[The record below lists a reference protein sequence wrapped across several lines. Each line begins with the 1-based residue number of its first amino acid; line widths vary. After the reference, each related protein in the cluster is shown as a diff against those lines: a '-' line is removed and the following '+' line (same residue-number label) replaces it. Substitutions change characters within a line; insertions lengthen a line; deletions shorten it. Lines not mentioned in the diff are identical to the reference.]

1 MLLLDGSGGSG
12 CLLVS
17 TDITLAVGGQPCLF
31 ITLCVDSTD
40 ARVCVFVE
48 GVWPRYFWAVV
59 KVLTLHGALSNTTL
73 AFKRLAAPLLPG
85 SGGVQ
90 APRKASS
97 CCRDVVRE
105 EGSWCCPPPYWV
117 FSDTIQ
123 AGRRRPS
130 YSLMKVRNSVLSTG
144 HLLSEEWVE

>member
-1 MLLLDGSGGSG
+1 MLDGSGGSG

-17 TDITLAVGGQPCLF
+17 TDTTLAVGGLSCLF
-31 ITLCVDSTD
+31 TTLCVASTD
-40 ARVCVFVE
+40 ATSVFVE
-48 GVWPRYFWAVV
+48 GAWSRYFWTVV

-73 AFKRLAAPLLPG
+73 VFERLAAPLLPG

-90 APRKASS
+90 APRRASS
-97 CCRDVVRE
+97 SCRAVVRE
-105 EGSWCCPPPYWV
+105 EGHWCCPPPYWV

-144 HLLSEEWVE
+144 HLLSEVWVE